1 MEISSNNLIIAMKQF
16 IQPFLRI
23 HCHLVYKI
31 FNFFVNYLK
40 SSVLD
45 EKIFRHLKQ
54 TSWNQSIIHLNCYRD
69 QLLLVPVWLKYL
81 LCFVSK
87 LREESEHNSTKIN
100 CAYIN
105 KQALHWGAV
114 SLLVVPCA
122 KGSLKIERQIFI
134 PYFIASRGCFAGL
147 IK

>member
-1 MEISSNNLIIAMKQF
+1 MKQF

-31 FNFFVNYLK
+31 LNFFVYYLK

-45 EKIFRHLKQ
+45 QKIFRHLKQ

-81 LCFVSK
+81 FCFISK

-105 KQALHWGAV
+105 KIGTALRCSILTGCTLCKGKFKNRGADFHPRFY
-114 SLLVVPCA
+114 S
-122 KGSLKIERQIFI
+122 F
-134 PYFIASRGCFAGL
+134 
-147 IK
+147 